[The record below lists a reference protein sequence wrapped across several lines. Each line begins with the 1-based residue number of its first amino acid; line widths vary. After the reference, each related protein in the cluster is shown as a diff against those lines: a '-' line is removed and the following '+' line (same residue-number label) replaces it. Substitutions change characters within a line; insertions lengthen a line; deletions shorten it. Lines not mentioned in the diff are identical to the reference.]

1 MIDEKQKEAEKL
13 SDLILEAS
21 KKAFLDLFS
30 NGEQYYYCVLITS
43 GEAFFPYISA
53 CSVESLS
60 RYSKEHS
67 EEDAK
72 KIKWSYA
79 DSEYCSF
86 GYELYFKSVELY
98 FQERLSIDDIDDD
111 AWEEEFNLRIFAM
124 ERAMKRLDNEGFFS
138 LNQARKNIIINV
150 EVMPPDSTN
159 TDRALRLNERENIIE
174 WLKEVAE

>member
-43 GEAFFPYISA
+43 GEALSPYISA

-60 RYSKEHS
+60 RYSKKHS

-98 FQERLSIDDIDDD
+98 FQERLGINELDDD
-111 AWEEEFNLRIFAM
+111 AWEQEFNLRILAM
-124 ERAMKRLDNEGFFS
+124 ERAMKHLDSEGIFNI
-138 LNQARKNIIINV
+138 NQLRENVFINV

-159 TDRALRLNERENIIE
+159 TERALILNESKNITE
-174 WLKEVAE
+174 WLTEAAE